1 MSVRLLSGLLAVAM
15 AVMVGPA
22 WAQSL
27 VPLSELAAED
37 LSFNAR
43 DDGYRLFLRNKHP
56 KDYYAPHQADRTIL
70 FLHGATFPGS
80 ATFDVPLE
88 TGSWMDYM
96 AQRGYDV
103 YALDIRGFGKST
115 HPPALEQPAETN
127 PPQVTTE
134 TALRDVDKAVEY
146 ILSRRGLDRLVLVG
160 WSWGATLAGSYTVR
174 AVAKVDRLVLYS
186 PQWLSE
192 TPPPEGAL
200 EKLGAWR
207 EVGLAAVKERWRQA
221 APEGERRDLIPE
233 PVGKSWLDAL
243 EAIDPLPG
251 ALKVPNGPVADF
263 YRFWAA
269 GKPMWQPERV
279 SVPTLVIQGEWDVET
294 PPDMGLSVFARLT
307 GAPQRRYILIGEG
320 SHALLMEKN
329 RRQLFSAV
337 QSFIAERF

>member
-1 MSVRLLSGLLAVAM
+1 MRFLMCLLAA
-15 AVMVGPA
+15 AALIQAAPA
-22 WAQSL
+22 PAQTL
-27 VPLSELAAED
+27 LPLSQLVTEE
-37 LSFNAR
+37 LSFDAR
-43 DDGYRLFLRNKHP
+43 DDGYRLALRNKHP
-56 KDYYAPHQADRTIL
+56 KDYYAPHQADRTVL

-88 TGSWMDYM
+88 NGSWMDFM

-115 HPPALEQPAETN
+115 RPPAFAQPAEAN
-127 PPQVTTE
+127 PPQVDTQ

-174 AVAKVDRLVLYS
+174 AVSKVDRLILYS
-186 PQWLSE
+186 PQWLSDS
-192 TPPPEGAL
+192 PPPPDAL

-207 EVGLAAVKERWRQA
+207 EVGLASVKERWRLA
-221 APEGERRDLIPE
+221 APEHERRDLIPE
-233 PVGKSWLDAL
+233 AVGKAWLDAL
-243 EAIDPLPG
+243 EAADPLPG
-251 ALKVPNGPVADF
+251 ALQVPTGPQADF
-263 YRFWAA
+263 YRFWAS
-269 GKPMWQPERV
+269 GKPQWQPERV

-307 GAPQRRYILIGEG
+307 GAPQRRYMLIGEG
-320 SHALLMEKN
+320 SHTLLMEKN